1 MREGGGHADIMI
13 RILHTADLHL
23 DSPFQALGRER
34 SAQRRAEQ
42 RSLLEHMAAMAR
54 EEQADIA
61 LFAGDLFDSDN
72 AFAETARLIETVTAD
87 MAIPVFIAPGNHD
100 WYGPRSPWARL
111 KLGDNVHVFTEET
124 IQCVP
129 LPALNMR
136 IFGAAFTGQHRSPPL
151 ADFRPPEKEPGITDI
166 LVLHGEVGNPDSP
179 YGAIT
184 ESELAACGMDYVA
197 LGHTHSYSGP
207 RQAGRTVYA
216 WPGCPEGRGFDET
229 GQKGVILAEVSPGEC
244 RVTMRPLEGRRY
256 EVLSVDVTDR
266 DPLAAVE
273 TALDRDTARDIYRIR
288 LTGQTDDAPDRAA
301 LTRALEG
308 RFFALEL
315 RDETS
320 PRRNIWE
327 GREQDSL
334 RGLFLARLWTQYQ
347 AAQEESERARIS
359 LAARFGLQALENG
372 EEPPLP

>member
-1 MREGGGHADIMI
+1 MI
-13 RILHTADLHL
+13 RILHAADLHL
-23 DSPFQALGRER
+23 DSPFQALGRDR

-42 RSLLEHMAAMAR
+42 RSLLERMAAIAR
-54 EEQADIA
+54 EERADIA

-72 AFAETARLIETVTAD
+72 AFAETARLIEAVTAD
-87 MAIPVFIAPGNHD
+87 MAIPGFIAPGNHD

-111 KLGDNVHVFTEET
+111 KLGDNVHVFTEEA
-124 IQCVP
+124 IECIP
-129 LPALNMR
+129 LSALNAR
-136 IFGAAFTGQHRSPPL
+136 IFGAAFAGHRRSPPL
-151 ADFRPPEKEPGITDI
+151 ANFAPPEKIPGVTDI
-166 LVLHGEVGNPDSP
+166 LLLHGEVGNPDSP

-184 ESELAACGMDYVA
+184 ESELAASGMDYVA

-207 RQAGRTVYA
+207 RQAGNTTYA

-229 GQKGVILAEVSPGEC
+229 GQKGVILADVEPGSC
-244 RVTMRPLEGRRY
+244 RIEQLPLDGRRY
-256 EVLSVDVTDR
+256 EVLTVNVTDT
-266 DPLAAVE
+266 DPLTAIEA
-273 TALDRDTARDIYRIR
+273 ALDRDTARDIYRIR
-288 LTGQTDDAPDRAA
+288 LTGQAEPAPDRAA

-315 RDETS
+315 RDETR
-320 PRRNIWE
+320 PPQDIWE

-334 RGLFLARLWTQYQ
+334 RGLFLARLWKQYQ

>member
-1 MREGGGHADIMI
+1 MI
-13 RILHTADLHL
+13 RILHAADLHL

-34 SAQRRAEQ
+34 AAQRRAEQ
-42 RSLLEHMAAMAR
+42 RSLLEQMAALAR
-54 EEQADIA
+54 EEQADMA
-61 LFAGDLFDSDN
+61 LFAGDLFDSDS
-72 AFAETARLIETVTAD
+72 AFAETARLIEAVTAD

-111 KLGDNVHVFTEET
+111 RLGDNVHVFTEET
-124 IQCVP
+124 IQCFP
-129 LPALNMR
+129 LPALKAR
-136 IFGAAFTGQHRSPPL
+136 VFGAAFTGQHRSPPL
-151 ADFRPPEKEPGITDI
+151 ADFVPPGKMPGVTDI
-166 LVLHGEVGNPDSP
+166 LVLHGEVGSPDSP

-184 ESELAACGMDYVA
+184 EAELAACGMDYVA

-207 RQAGRTVYA
+207 RQAGSTVYA

-229 GQKGVILAEVSPGEC
+229 GQKGVILAEASPGGC
-244 RVTMRPLEGRRY
+244 HVTFRPLAGRRY
-256 EVLSVDVTDR
+256 EVLSVDVTDA

-273 TALDRDTARDIYRIR
+273 AALDRDTARDIYRIR
-288 LTGQTDDAPDRAA
+288 LTGQTDETPDRAA

-320 PRRNIWE
+320 PRRDIWE

-334 RGLFLARLWTQYQ
+334 RGLFLARLWNQYQ
-347 AAQEESERARIS
+347 AAQEDEERARIT
-359 LAARFGLQALENG
+359 LAAQFGLQALENF
-372 EEPPLP
+372 EEPPM

>member
-1 MREGGGHADIMI
+1 MI
-13 RILHTADLHL
+13 RILHAADLHL

-42 RSLLEHMAAMAR
+42 RTLLERMAAIVR
-54 EEQADIA
+54 EERVDMV

-72 AFAETARLIETVTAD
+72 AFAETARLIEAVTAE
-87 MAIPVFIAPGNHD
+87 MAVPVFIAPGNHD
-100 WYGPRSPWARL
+100 WYGPRSPWSGLRL
-111 KLGDNVHVFTEET
+111 GENVHVFTGED

-129 LPALNMR
+129 LPELNAR
-136 IFGAAFTGQHRSPPL
+136 IFGAAFTGHHRNPPL
-151 ADFRPPEKEPGITDI
+151 AGFRPPEKVPGVTDI
-166 LVLHGEVGNPDSP
+166 LVLHGEVGDPDSP

-184 ESELAACGMDYVA
+184 ESELAASGMDYAA
-197 LGHTHSYSGP
+197 LGHIHSYSGP
-207 RQAGRTVYA
+207 RLAGSTVYA

-229 GQKGVILAEVSPGEC
+229 GQKGVILAELEPGAC
-244 RVTMRPLEGRRY
+244 RIEQLPMDGRRY
-256 EVLSVDVTDR
+256 ELLSVDVTDR

-273 TALDRDTARDIYRIR
+273 EALCRDTARDIYRIR
-288 LTGQTDDAPDRAA
+288 LTGETDQAPDRAA

-315 RDETS
+315 RDETR
-320 PRRNIWE
+320 PRRDIWE

-334 RGLFLARLWTQYQ
+334 RGLFLARLWAQYQ
-347 AAQEESERARIS
+347 AAPEGPERARIS